1 MNASSPT
8 GQTGTFRALIF
19 CGVFEPGVRGGGP
32 VISLA
37 QIVDTVDDTTSVTMV
52 TADRDL
58 GCRRPYPDLSGRWVT
73 RGTARIFYLN
83 ARRWRNWVTVLK
95 SARESRHHLLY
106 LNSFWSPVWTVAP
119 LLMKAVGLIQAD
131 RILLAP
137 RGELSVG
144 AMAISVK
151 KKSIFMRVWRPMLI
165 RMQVEFHAST
175 SHEASDIATI
185 FPSSSIIV
193 ASDQIRPPFGALG
206 NKPTSNVLR
215 LVYLGRIA
223 LMKSVDVA
231 LQAVNLCGLPVSF
244 DIYGPIED
252 PEHWSMCQQIIR
264 GAPANTHITY
274 HGELAHDRVAE
285 VLAQFDALIL
295 PTKGEN
301 FGHVIAESLAAGC
314 PVICSDRTPWTT
326 VLVSGAGEVVQ
337 GFNAEDWAEVLQAW
351 ASMTPSDRWQ
361 RKLRTREA
369 YEAWRAAQNGLN
381 VIDAVATRHR
391 AVGNA

>member
-1 MNASSPT
+1 M
-8 GQTGTFRALIF
+8 Q
-19 CGVFEPGVRGGGP
+19 
-32 VISLA
+32 
-37 QIVDTVDDTTSVTMV
+37 
-52 TADRDL
+52 
-58 GCRRPYPDLSGRWVT
+58 
-73 RGTARIFYLN
+73 
-83 ARRWRNWVTVLK
+83 
-95 SARESRHHLLY
+95 
-106 LNSFWSPVWTVAP
+106 
-119 LLMKAVGLIQAD
+119 
-131 RILLAP
+131 
-137 RGELSVG
+137 
-144 AMAISVK
+144 
-151 KKSIFMRVWRPMLI
+151 KKSIFLRAWRPMLI
-165 RMQVEFHAST
+165 RMRVEFHAST
-175 SHEASDIATI
+175 SFEASDIAAI

-193 ASDQIRPPFGALG
+193 ASDQIRPPLGALG

-223 LMKSVDVA
+223 PMKRVDVA

-264 GAPANTHITY
+264 GASANTHITY

-295 PTKGEN
+295 PTMGEN

-351 ASMTPSDRWQ
+351 ASMTPNDRWQ
-361 RKLRTREA
+361 RKLRTQEA